1 MGYVHI
7 FVFSFAIGGINY
19 EPQNTPNTLKKIL
32 FRVFRVFS
40 G

>member
-1 MGYVHI
+1 MGHVHI
-7 FVFSFAIGGINY
+7 FASSFAIERINY
-19 EPQNTPNTLKKIL
+19 EPRNTLNTLKMIF

>member
-7 FVFSFAIGGINY
+7 FVFSFAIERVSY
-19 EPQNTPNTLKKIL
+19 EPRNTLKMIL
-32 FRVFRVFS
+32 FRVFSVFS